1 MDTMQGAV
9 KYDTLPA
16 FFPETGTEELESLP
30 KPTSIEVTWP
40 EHEGFFPRAL
50 SSDASGTRLVVAD
63 DFGLYHAHLKRLE
76 GKETKS
82 ELRGAAERLEAKFR
96 PLQVCQGIEGQGLE
110 DMTVSCLANSS
121 CLVFVLL
128 RDGKQFIE
136 CPLPF
141 FDADGGGTNVSE
153 KSDVAAEETTWTISH
168 QWLATGHPKE
178 QVDAIAVNSQCLHSS
193 KSKAVDGN
201 SKADVMG
208 CVLVGTTGGRIL
220 QMRRHVTE
228 NSVLVPA
235 RTIYRQQ
242 RPVAHGGLNSL
253 DNGMVVALS
262 QKQGK
267 EAAVVLA
274 LNSQDG
280 SVRGTWKLPKKTAW
294 LTFSGGGNSLFA
306 LGIRE
311 GYEPELFKFPR
322 PRAFS
327 EQDGSQE
334 GRDGSMVRSG

>member
-1 MDTMQGAV
+1 
-9 KYDTLPA
+9 
-16 FFPETGTEELESLP
+16 
-30 KPTSIEVTWP
+30 VTWP

-50 SSDASGTRLVVAD
+50 SSDASGTQLVVAD
-63 DFGLYHAHLKRLE
+63 DFGLYHAHLKRLD
-76 GKETKS
+76 GKETKP

-96 PLQVCQGIEGQGLE
+96 PLQVCPSIEGQGLE

-121 CLVFVLL
+121 CKVFVLL

-136 CPLPF
+136 CSLPV
-141 FDADGGGTNVSE
+141 FDANAGSTSVNE
-153 KSDVAAEETTWTISH
+153 KKDVAAEEDTTWTISQ
-168 QWLATGHPKE
+168 QWLATGNPKE
-178 QVDAIAVNSQCLHSS
+178 QVDAIAVNSQCLHNSES
-193 KSKAVDGN
+193 KVVDDKAT
-201 SKADVMG
+201 ADAIG

-220 QMRRHVTE
+220 QLRRHVTE
-228 NSVLVPA
+228 KRELVPA

-253 DNGMVVALS
+253 ENGMVVALS

-267 EAAVVLA
+267 DAALVLA

-311 GYEPELFKFPR
+311 GYEPELFRFPR
-322 PRAFS
+322 PQAFS
-327 EQDGSQE
+327 EQDKPQKGQ
-334 GRDGSMVRSG
+334 DDAMVASE